1 MSKIIVYITTIV
13 TIIFFGA
20 CNNEEFLPETEVE
33 TGRTISLTASMPEES
48 PVTRVDLDKDG
59 KNIELTWKV
68 NDQIQIVFAQGGVPV
83 FAQAVYVTSTS
94 NGGKTANFSIKLP
107 EEITTETFD
116 LYGVYG
122 GNGLLPEDLTIAVL
136 PRNPYNANSLNIG
149 PSSVESRKDVVLYF
163 SYKNIPV
170 NSPQTSV
177 KFKHLG
183 SLFSVVIDDANS
195 TMYDYLASQDLR
207 QIRLTGVN
215 NENQKWAFNS
225 IACGQRFNMAS
236 EKFIDYDNSSNY
248 IYYNL
253 SSINFSDG
261 LITVWGWYPMPGK
274 VWPEL
279 KLELTDSSG
288 TKSISTVNRK
298 PAKGIAPVAGK
309 SYYFYVTHDNATA
322 PNRKFYFSD
331 AAFNVL
337 P

>member
-13 TIIFFGA
+13 TIIFWGA

-33 TGRTISLTASMPEES
+33 TVRTIELTASMPEED

-68 NDQIQIVFAQGGVPV
+68 NDEIQIVFIQKGVPV
-83 FAQAVYVTSTS
+83 SAESVYVNSTS

-107 EEITTETFD
+107 KEITTGTFD

-122 GNGLLPEDLTIAVL
+122 GNGLLPEDPTIAVL

-177 KFKHLG
+177 QFKHLG
-183 SLFSVVIDDANS
+183 SLFSIVIDDTNAN
-195 TMYDYLASQDLR
+195 MADYLSSQDIS
-207 QIRLTGVN
+207 QIHLIGVN

-225 IACGQRFNMAS
+225 IACGQRFNLVT
-236 EKFIDYDNSSNY
+236 EKFVDYGNSNNY
-248 IYYNL
+248 IYYKL
-253 SSINFSDG
+253 SPINFTDG

-274 VWPEL
+274 IWPEL
-279 KLELTDSSG
+279 KLEFTNSRGSN
-288 TKSISTVNRK
+288 SILTVNSK
-298 PAKGIAPVAGK
+298 LAKGIAPVAGK
-309 SYYFYVTHDNATA
+309 SYYFYVTHDNAPA

-337 P
+337 Q